1 MENDFTDKCTKN
13 RLYKGCTENKAAVS
27 FSTEMNLKLYT
38 RQVS

>member
-1 MENDFTDKCTKN
+1 MENDFTDNHIKN
-13 RLYKGCTENKAAVS
+13 RLYKGCTEKTAVS